1 MADLHQTIGRP
12 SEDLQQTFGRQLV
25 ALWHLCG
32 GPLAELRQTFGIPL
46 ADNRDHVLGMPSRTL
61 LLYFG
66 YVLILIRLQP
76 LLSPTVATTVSITI
90 TNTTFPPQ
98 SCCSCSCSL
107 HAAAA
112 GHAASAAADV
122 ARSTVLIYEIKLT
135 IKIAKTLW
143 QAPETHPV
151 LILKLYH
158 PL

>member
-12 SEDLQQTFGRQLV
+12 SSDLRQTFARPFVGIWQ
-25 ALWHLCG
+25 LCG

-90 TNTTFPPQ
+90 SNITFPPQ

-122 ARSTVLIYEIKLT
+122 ARSSVLTYEIRLT
-135 IKIAKTLW
+135 VRIAKKLW
-143 QAPETHPV
+143 QVPEPHPV